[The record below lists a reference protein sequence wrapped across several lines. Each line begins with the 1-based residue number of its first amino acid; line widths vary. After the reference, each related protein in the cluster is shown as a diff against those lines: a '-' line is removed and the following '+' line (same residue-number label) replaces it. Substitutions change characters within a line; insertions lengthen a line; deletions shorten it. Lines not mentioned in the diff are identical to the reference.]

1 MGLNNRSNLSLPGFQ
16 VKQELSCVGRQGP
29 AVILG
34 QHCSQ
39 MTRRPDVSAFGPTP
53 PPWKRRLW
61 MVPNRPSIPFSGVAI
76 SSYNAVRA
84 RHHFHT
90 MMSSWGGNGIPG
102 FFLKLISHEKGTFL
116 VALLIHRIF
125 GVRQR
130 RGTNPQTLAN
140 ARKGTQILLSMT
152 QAEPGNIAKDEKQQ
166 PALCN
171 T

>member
-1 MGLNNRSNLSLPGFQ
+1 MCLL
-16 VKQELSCVGRQGP
+16 
-29 AVILG
+29 LG
-34 QHCSQ
+34 QPLPLGNVVYGWSPIGH
-39 MTRRPDVSAFGPTP
+39 
-53 PPWKRRLW
+53 
-61 MVPNRPSIPFSGVAI
+61 PSPFQEWPFLLTMLYGT
-76 SSYNAVRA
+76 A

-130 RGTNPQTLAN
+130 RGTNPQTLAK

-152 QAEPGNIAKDEKQQ
+152 QAEPGNLAKDEKQQ